1 MIKTLIQFGLEL
13 TISDKAV
20 YIGIITEKRLKNRGS
35 VSVRRKRKRGF
46 NGGNGSYGLKMWL
59 GKVNGTGTRD
69 EGLMGVSTSGLLKLG
84 MV

>member
-46 NGGNGSYGLKMWL
+46 NGERG
-59 GKVNGTGTRD
+59 V
-69 EGLMGVSTSGLLKLG
+69 MG
-84 MV
+84 